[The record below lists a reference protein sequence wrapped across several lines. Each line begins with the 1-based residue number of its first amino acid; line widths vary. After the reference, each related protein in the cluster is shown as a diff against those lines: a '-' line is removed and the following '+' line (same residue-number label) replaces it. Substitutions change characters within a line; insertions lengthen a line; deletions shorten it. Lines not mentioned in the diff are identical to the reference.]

1 MPLGQ
6 PSAIN
11 LHVATYFRTSGVV
24 ASVEERLAALEAQVA
39 RLVGERAAGPA
50 VEAGEAVPE
59 DVFWALGGLK
69 RRLPADGAGA
79 VLYTGTV
86 RTGDRNYDWQYGAT
100 VDDLLDDDW
109 SAQAGTLTALAHPV
123 RLRLLREILGG
134 RHGTAELADLD
145 GLGTTGQLH
154 HHLRQ
159 LAAAGWL
166 RSSARGRYDIPPER
180 VVPLLA
186 ILTAARR

>member
-1 MPLGQ
+1 M
-6 PSAIN
+6 
-11 LHVATYFRTSGVV
+11 

-39 RLVGERAAGPA
+39 RLAADRATAPVAAAGA
-50 VEAGEAVPE
+50 ADPE
-59 DVFWALGGLK
+59 DVFWALDGLK
-69 RRLPADGAGA
+69 RRLPTDSAGA

-86 RTGDRNYDWQYGAT
+86 RTADRHYDWQYGAG
-100 VDDLLDDDW
+100 VDDLLDGDW
-109 SAQAGTLTALAHPV
+109 PALAGTLTALAHPV

-166 RSSARGRYDIPPER
+166 RSGARGHYDIPPER

>member
-1 MPLGQ
+1 M
-6 PSAIN
+6 AE
-11 LHVATYFRTSGVV
+11 F
-24 ASVEERLAALEAQVA
+24 EERLSALEAQVA
-39 RLVGERAAGPA
+39 ALTERLGAEPPPA
-50 VEAGEAVPE
+50 EAPTETG
-59 DVFWALGGLK
+59 DVFWALDGLK
-69 RRLPADGAGA
+69 QRIPPDGGGA

-86 RTGDRNYDWQYGAT
+86 RLGDQHYDWQYGRT
-100 VDDLLDDDW
+100 VDDVLAGDW
-109 SAQAGTLTALAHPV
+109 TELAGALTALAHPV

-134 RHGTAELADLD
+134 RHGTGELAEIE

-159 LAAAGWL
+159 LTAAGWL
-166 RSSARGRYDIPPER
+166 RSAGRGHYAVPAER

>member
-1 MPLGQ
+1 M
-6 PSAIN
+6 AEI
-11 LHVATYFRTSGVV
+11 
-24 ASVEERLAALEAQVA
+24 EERLSALEAQVA
-39 RLVGERAAGPA
+39 ALTERFGAEPPPAGATTPA
-50 VEAGEAVPE
+50 G
-59 DVFWALGGLK
+59 DVFWALNGLK
-69 RRLPADGAGA
+69 QRIPSEGSGA

-86 RTGDRNYDWQYGAT
+86 RLDDQHYDWQYGRV
-100 VDDLLDDDW
+100 VDDVL
-109 SAQAGTLTALAHPV
+109 AGNWTELAGVLTALAHPV

-134 RHGTAELADLD
+134 RHGTGELAEIE

-159 LAAAGWL
+159 LTAAGWL
-166 RSSARGRYDIPPER
+166 HSAGRGHYAVPAER

>member
-1 MPLGQ
+1 MTE
-6 PSAIN
+6 I
-11 LHVATYFRTSGVV
+11 
-24 ASVEERLAALEAQVA
+24 EDRLCALEAQVA
-39 RLVGERAAGPA
+39 ALTERLGPA
-50 VEAGEAVPE
+50 TPPAEAAPAAD
-59 DVFWALGGLK
+59 DVFWALDGLK
-69 RRLPADGAGA
+69 QRIPADGGGA

-86 RTGDRNYDWQYGAT
+86 RLDDERYDWQYGRM
-100 VDDLLDDDW
+100 VDDVLAGDW
-109 SAQAGTLTALAHPV
+109 TELAGVLSALAHPV

-134 RHGTAELADLD
+134 RHGTGELAEIE

-159 LAAAGWL
+159 LTAAGWL
-166 RSSARGRYDIPPER
+166 HSAGRGRYAVPAER